1 MTKDEA
7 KMLRKRQI
15 KNIMTIATLLGMIF
29 IGGNAWAQEK
39 KRTTIDFED
48 QLIEGQARK
57 PELFYLLQQRQFN
70 FQRLIRLREDFIPE
84 MERAAEGVQ
93 RRGN

>member
-1 MTKDEA
+1 MNQLT
-7 KMLRKRQI
+7 RI
-15 KNIMTIATLLGMIF
+15 KNLMTIVSVLVMILV
-29 IGGNAWAQEK
+29 GGKAYAQEK

-48 QLIEGQARK
+48 QLVEGQARK

-70 FQRLIRLREDFIPE
+70 FQRLIRLREDFLPE

-93 RRGN
+93 RRGK

>member
-1 MTKDEA
+1 MNQS
-7 KMLRKRQI
+7 RRI
-15 KNIMTIATLLGMIF
+15 KNSMTIVSVLVMILLG
-29 IGGNAWAQEK
+29 GHAQAQDK

-48 QLIEGQARK
+48 QLVEGQARK

-70 FQRLIRLREDFIPE
+70 FQRLIRLREDFLPE

-93 RRGN
+93 RRGK